1 MSDILRENKLKRTK
15 CRIAVLAYLGTA
27 QGPVTAEG
35 LYQALSSS
43 GTIHTSLSTV
53 YRTVGALSEKGL
65 LLKSAGADGVIHY
78 QLNNSRHCHYLICT
92 DCSQVVPV
100 DGCPLHVL
108 EESLSQSTGY
118 HITGHHLEFFGLC
131 PQCASGRKNRRRC
144 ASPTMNKT
152 IQAPGATP
160 GACDFVS
167 DVSGTISWTE
177 PRSHTFWR
185 LPATP
190 GRRLRSSSGSSNPIP
205 CRRERP

>member
-1 MSDILRENKLKRTK
+1 MPIWRLPRAPSLRRGCIRPFPLPE
-15 CRIAVLAYLGTA
+15 
-27 QGPVTAEG
+27 
-35 LYQALSSS
+35 LS
-43 GTIHTSLSTV
+43 TSLSTV

-131 PQCASGRKNRRRC
+131 PQCAQRK
-144 ASPTMNKT
+144 KK
-152 IQAPGATP
+152 
-160 GACDFVS
+160 
-167 DVSGTISWTE
+167 
-177 PRSHTFWR
+177 
-185 LPATP
+185 
-190 GRRLRSSSGSSNPIP
+190 
-205 CRRERP
+205 

>member
-15 CRIAVLAYLGTA
+15 CRIAVLAYLETA

-65 LLKSAGADGVIHY
+65 LLKIAGADGVIHY

-131 PQCASGRKNRRRC
+131 PQCAQRK
-144 ASPTMNKT
+144 KK
-152 IQAPGATP
+152 
-160 GACDFVS
+160 
-167 DVSGTISWTE
+167 
-177 PRSHTFWR
+177 
-185 LPATP
+185 
-190 GRRLRSSSGSSNPIP
+190 
-205 CRRERP
+205 